1 MPCINPDGT
10 ISRSAELILL
20 TCRSGASCEAVALEV
35 KLPLFRI
42 RSATRELVSAG
53 LLEPV
58 GENFV
63 TTEKGQQALE
73 GSVKV

>member
-1 MPCINPDGT
+1 MACINADGT

-20 TCRSGASCEAVALEV
+20 TCRTAAACEDLAREV

-42 RSATRELVSAG
+42 RSATRELTAVGLSMPAG
-53 LLEPV
+53 EKFL
-58 GENFV
+58 
-63 TTEKGQQALE
+63 TTDKGNKALE

>member
-1 MPCINPDGT
+1 MPCINADGN

-20 TCRSGASCEAVALEV
+20 TCHTAVTCEDLAREV

-42 RSATRELVSAG
+42 RSASRELTAAG

-58 GENFV
+58 GDRFL
-63 TTEKGQQALE
+63 TTDKGNQALE
-73 GSVKV
+73 GSNKV